1 MRVLNQTAR
10 VAVRVHAYER
20 VKLVRV
26 TCVSSHAFTVELV
39 AGLYRITP
47 WHTLVLVAGSESLS
61 YYFNSEVSSFC

>member
-26 TCVSSHAFTVELV
+26 TRVSHAFTVELV
-39 AGLYRITP
+39 AGLYRTCVP
-47 WHTLVLVAGSESLS
+47 GL
-61 YYFNSEVSSFC
+61 NS